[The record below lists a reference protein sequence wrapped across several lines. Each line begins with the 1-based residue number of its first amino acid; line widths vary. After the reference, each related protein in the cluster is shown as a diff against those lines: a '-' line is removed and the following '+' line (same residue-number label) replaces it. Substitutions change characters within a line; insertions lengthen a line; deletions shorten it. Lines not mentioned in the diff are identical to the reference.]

1 MKSFLN
7 IFGNHSFKTII
18 IICLILLVCVS
29 CNDNATKFAKQLEA
43 ASNSLQFKPKGS
55 QYIINY
61 RPVNKW
67 TKEYVIV
74 LIPEREINLE
84 ELVAKGLSYDVG
96 YNIFLKLGYL
106 DVGYGDSML
115 IVYQDGDINFTTYF
129 SRFITFEEIEVIY
142 GFWNQKIVVEK
153 VNNSK
158 NRIVQVVFKE

>member
-1 MKSFLN
+1 M
-7 IFGNHSFKTII
+7 
-18 IICLILLVCVS
+18 
-29 CNDNATKFAKQLEA
+29 
-43 ASNSLQFKPKGS
+43 
-55 QYIINY
+55 
-61 RPVNKW
+61 
-67 TKEYVIV
+67 
-74 LIPEREINLE
+74 
-84 ELVAKGLSYDVG
+84 AKGLSYDVG

-153 VNNSK
+153 VKNSK